1 MTIKSESLTEL
12 FECLEAVLHDYIT
25 TYDPVEDRESCV
37 ATVSTQKM
45 VALHEAYNRCK
56 DQAHEVNYPALKGE
70 ACENK
75 S

>member
-56 DQAHEVNYPALKGE
+56 DQARQLPRPKGRGL
-70 ACENK
+70 
-75 S
+75 